1 MSSETITTAIFL
13 ITAVVAAAVL
23 VNAIFP
29 IIYTVSDTASSA
41 SHAADERLRT
51 DVKIINTFA
60 SAGGHDA
67 RIWLKNTG
75 TSRISAAALNTS
87 DIFIGAPGD
96 FDRVSQGTD
105 GWEATILDGD
115 VDYWLPGE
123 TVRIDI
129 MDNLLIPDT
138 KGDSVYFQVVLPG
151 GAARTKEFTAGV

>member
-41 SHAADERLRT
+41 SHTADDRLRT

-60 SAGGHDA
+60 SASGQDA
-67 RIWLKNTG
+67 KIWLKNTG
-75 TSRISAAALNTS
+75 SSRISAAELNTS
-87 DIFIGAPGD
+87 DIFIGAPGE
-96 FDRVSQGTD
+96 FDRISQGTE
-105 GWEATILDGD
+105 WQCTILDGD

-123 TVRIDI
+123 TVLIDI
-129 MDNLLIPDT
+129 KDNTLIPDT
-138 KGDSVYFQVVLPG
+138 KGDTVYFQVVLPG
-151 GAARTKEFTAGV
+151 GATRTKEFTAGV